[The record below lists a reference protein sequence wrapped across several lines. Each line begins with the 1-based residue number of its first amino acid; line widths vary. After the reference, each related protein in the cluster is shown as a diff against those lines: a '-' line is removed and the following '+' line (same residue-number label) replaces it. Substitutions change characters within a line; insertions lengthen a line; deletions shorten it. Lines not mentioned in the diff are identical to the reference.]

1 MTILC
6 VNLFEAGSL
15 TGLELT
21 KQTRWAGEP
30 QGSVCLSS
38 QHWGYKHMAP
48 HLTFKHRFRGIKP
61 VYL

>member
-30 QGSVCLSS
+30 QGSVCLPSTGVTS
-38 QHWGYKHMAP
+38 TWP
-48 HLTFKHRFRGIKP
+48 HT
-61 VYL
+61 